1 MHVKIVVEKKF
12 HVLFVMLTYMDLLL
26 KTYKDVT

>member
-12 HVLFVMLTYMDLLL
+12 HVLFVMLTYTDLLL
-26 KTYKDVT
+26 RTYKDGT